1 MGNEFGEIHAIPNNE
16 EKYVSFSLKFAWD
29 KYVNEKGEERDLK
42 HEIRFVD
49 SLKFMN
55 SSLASLVGN
64 LGKNELRNLKRFFPE
79 DVELLS
85 RKGVYPYEYMTSF
98 EKFAENKLPPKSAF
112 FSQLNGEGISD
123 EDFSHAQNV
132 WNKFATNLGEYHDLY
147 LKTDVLLLADV
158 IENFRQVLLENYH
171 LDPAWFLTAP
181 SFFWAAMLK
190 MTQVDLQLI
199 CEGNME
205 MFRFFE
211 RQIRGGVASV
221 FCRFSQANN
230 KFQEDFNPEK
240 PSKFIVYLDA
250 NSLYPT
256 AMMQPLPVGEFEWTR
271 ESALKDWERI
281 VNSENT
287 GCTLEVDLEYPNH
300 LHDFHDDFP
309 LAPEL
314 LEVNGFQK
322 LIPNLR
328 DKEKMVLDGRSLQLF
343 LSLGMK
349 LKKIHRGIKFRKE
362 AFMKPFIEHNTKLRT
377 AAKNDF
383 KKDLFK
389 LGSNAVYGK
398 TMENVRNRIDMKL
411 VNDRKKKANLVKK
424 INFKHATHFGEKLA
438 AVHMRKTKLF

>member
-98 EKFAENKLPPKSAF
+98 EKFAENELPPKAAF

-132 WNKFATNLGEYHDLY
+132 WNKFSTNLGEYHDLY

-221 FCRFSQANN
+221 FLQIFSSKQQIPGRFQS
-230 KFQEDFNPEK
+230 
-240 PSKFIVYLDA
+240 
-250 NSLYPT
+250 
-256 AMMQPLPVGEFEWTR
+256 
-271 ESALKDWERI
+271 
-281 VNSENT
+281 
-287 GCTLEVDLEYPNH
+287 
-300 LHDFHDDFP
+300 
-309 LAPEL
+309 
-314 LEVNGFQK
+314 
-322 LIPNLR
+322 
-328 DKEKMVLDGRSLQLF
+328 
-343 LSLGMK
+343 
-349 LKKIHRGIKFRKE
+349 
-362 AFMKPFIEHNTKLRT
+362 
-377 AAKNDF
+377 
-383 KKDLFK
+383 
-389 LGSNAVYGK
+389 
-398 TMENVRNRIDMKL
+398 
-411 VNDRKKKANLVKK
+411 
-424 INFKHATHFGEKLA
+424 
-438 AVHMRKTKLF
+438 